1 MSNETQNTKPKFKL
15 GLIEILGIVFLGLSF
30 VLYLVHLIVWQINT
44 AQPYFTWLI
53 LYSVLALLGLVF
65 LIAFRK
71 KDGAMALLTALF
83 IIVMTLIFPY
93 GMVFGEGLGDFY
105 NAFQYVILLIMIFL
119 MVMTLLPF
127 FMKNKFTEK
136 APMIVLYV
144 IGPVYMLLGLIY
156 FLYTLIYGF
165 RNYDP
170 LKTIAFFAIG
180 GTMLHAFLILILGL
194 PFLALIGGHMQKK
207 PVEAGDK
214 QEKEENKEEDFKHAH
229 MPEKVESSEVTPPPA
244 NTPDYEPGE

>member
-180 GTMLHAFLILILGL
+180 G
-194 PFLALIGGHMQKK
+194 HMQKK

-244 NTPDYEPGE
+244 DTPDYEPGE